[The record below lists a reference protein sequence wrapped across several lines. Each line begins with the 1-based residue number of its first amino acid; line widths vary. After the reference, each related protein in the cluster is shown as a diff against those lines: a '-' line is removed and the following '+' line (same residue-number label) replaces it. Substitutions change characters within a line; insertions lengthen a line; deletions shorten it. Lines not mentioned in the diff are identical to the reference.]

1 MWCRGRGI
9 GAEMRGV
16 RLARACPPY
25 LLPDGHEPAGEAD
38 VVEGRIT
45 LSLGA
50 NEAVKI
56 EA

>member
-1 MWCRGRGI
+1 
-9 GAEMRGV
+9 MRGV